1 MALASSS
8 SSGRT
13 PPKRS
18 VHESY
23 GCERAIARHRPAVH
37 AGLRGGGAQHLGILT
52 VQNMRQPVETL
63 SGGQCQAVALAR
75 AAAFGSRLVTLDEPA
90 AALGVRES
98 GRVLDLIR
106 QVSDRGLP
114 FTTSH
119 NMAQVFEIADRIRIQ
134 RLGGRAALVTP
145 RSHAMA
151 EAAAIMAGAVTFESA
166 G

>member
-8 SSGRT
+8 CSGRT

-98 GRVLDLIR
+98 GVLDLIR
-106 QVSDRGLP
+106 QVRDRGLP
-114 FTTSH
+114 FIISH
-119 NMAQVFEIADRIRIQ
+119 NMAKVFEIADRIRIQ
-134 RLGGRAALVTP
+134 RLGGRAAVVTP

-151 EAAAIMAGAVTFESA
+151 EAVAIMTGAVTFESA